1 MATKKISFND
11 RWDEFELN
19 GINVLT
25 RFLSHYF
32 DDAGAGGELKNNQV
46 FDNKQFMALYKIIY
60 DLCIVPKGNF
70 SKTLYSKYIEVTSK
84 YLTDNVLPDL
94 VEASGVILLKKLANH
109 WDTHVNIFVKWL
121 GKWFRYL
128 DQHYVKQYSLET
140 VSAKGESLFKLN
152 VFVPIKIS
160 VFNAIV
166 KEFEKER
173 DGEWIDDYS
182 LKVVIQMIIKFN
194 EHSLDEQDYFKELE
208 NQVIGDTVRYYSK
221 EAKSFLSK
229 YNWEEYLLKVDR
241 IIEEEKERVTKY
253 LIESSYDLFLSV
265 VQQELLVKNM
275 DAILDKPSGLHF
287 ILNNHIVKNMKLI
300 HNLYWQLPEWL
311 REIANRF
318 KIYISNKGNE
328 IVTKWEESLDDVDKN
343 LLIGKI
349 IDSTFIEEIITFW
362 ENYMTL
368 LSKDLNRDTYFVTA
382 FESAFSSFLNRSVKD
397 HTIAEI
403 LGRSCD
409 KVLKKGNQIL
419 SEVKIYKFIENITNL
434 FSYMEDKD
442 LFIDVYRWGLAKRLL
457 DNKWASIDYEKT
469 FIGKIKMSWGPQ
481 YTSKVEG
488 MLSDSNS
495 DSVITKEYYDSI
507 SYQQIQIDFEVK
519 VLTDGYWPSF
529 KSPPIILPPQ
539 LNNWVASFEK
549 FYVDKNKMRHLS
561 WSYMHGSWNVK
572 AIFDEARQYD
582 LSLTTYQTCIV
593 MLFNESNEL
602 SFTDIFNMLKTDDNL
617 IRKMLESLSCKKYR
631 ILLKTGKNK
640 EVSKDDV
647 FSVNSEFKSKLKQL
661 AISAPMIKETF
672 NKEKV
677 DIDRTH
683 AIEAA
688 IVKIMKSRKKMNY
701 IHLLNEVMTILQMF
715 KPTASA
721 IKARIESLIEKDYI
735 ERDSEDS
742 NLFRYL
748 A

>member
-11 RWDEFELN
+11 RWDEFQLN
-19 GINVLT
+19 GIDVLT
-25 RFLSHYF
+25 KFLDNYF
-32 DDAGAGGELKNNQV
+32 EKADSGSELKTNKV
-46 FDNKQFMALYKIIY
+46 FDNKEFMALYKIIY
-60 DLCIVPKGNF
+60 DLCIVPKGSF

-84 YLTDNVLPDL
+84 YLTENVLPDL
-94 VEASGVILLKKLANH
+94 VDTSGVILLKKLADH
-109 WDTHVNIFVKWL
+109 WDKHVNIFVKWL
-121 GKWFRYL
+121 GKCFRYL

-173 DGEWIDDYS
+173 EGEWIDDYS
-182 LKVVIQMIIKFN
+182 LKVVIQMIIKFK
-194 EHSLDEQDYFKELE
+194 ECATDDQDYYKELE
-208 NQVIGDTVRYYSK
+208 NQFINDTKRYYAIQ
-221 EAKSFLSK
+221 AKNFLTK
-229 YNWEEYLLKVDR
+229 YNWEEYLHKVDR
-241 IIEEEKERVTKY
+241 IIEEEKDRVEKY
-253 LIESSYDLFLSV
+253 LLSSFDQFISV

-275 DAILDKPSGLHF
+275 DAILSKPSGLYF

-300 HNLYWQLPEWL
+300 HNLYWQLPECL

-318 KIYISNKGNE
+318 KLYISDKGNG
-328 IVTKWEESLDDVDKN
+328 IVTKWDESLDEEDKGAIIN
-343 LLIGKI
+343 KI
-349 IDSTFIEEIITFW
+349 LDSTFIEEIITFW

-368 LSKDLNRDTYFVTA
+368 LSKELNRDTYFVTA

-409 KVLKKGNQIL
+409 KILKKGSQLL

-457 DNKWASIDYEKT
+457 DNKLASIDYEKV
-469 FIGKIKMSWGPQ
+469 FISKIKMSWGPQ

-488 MLSDSNS
+488 MISDSNS
-495 DSVITKEYYDSI
+495 DSVITKEYYESI
-507 SYQQIQIDFEVK
+507 SYKSIPIEFEVK

-539 LNNWVASFEK
+539 LSNWVSSFEK

-561 WSYMHGSWNVK
+561 WSYMHGSWTVK
-572 AIFDEARQYD
+572 AIFDESRQYD
-582 LSLTTYQTCIV
+582 FTLTTYQTCIV
-593 MLFNESNEL
+593 MLFNEHNEL
-602 SFTDIFNMLKTDDNL
+602 SFSDIFNILKTDDSL
-617 IRKMLESLSCKKYR
+617 IRKMLESLCCKKYKV
-631 ILLKTGKNK
+631 LSKSGKSK
-640 EVSKDDV
+640 EVSKEDM
-647 FSVNSEFKSKLKQL
+647 FSVNLEFKSKLKQL

-715 KPTASA
+715 KPTAAA
-721 IKARIESLIEKDYI
+721 IKNRIESLIEKDYL